1 MKTKLTIESNDPD
14 ICGSWRKDD
23 VEAEMREIG
32 MCVGAAD
39 DWIEYILSHFDF
51 SDDIINAIANEDVL
65 TMAFRF
71 DGDVVYVTKK

>member
-23 VEAEMREIG
+23 VEVEMRELG
-32 MCVGAAD
+32 MGGC

-51 SDDIINAIANEDVL
+51 PVNIHNAIVDENVL